1 MKQNQQYNVLEL
13 FAGAGG
19 LALGL
24 EQAGFNAICLI
35 EIDNTAQLFKP
46 LKRIDQIEMLSMKI

>member
-1 MKQNQQYNVLEL
+1 MINMIKQNYKEEFCDTNKVKPKRTYNVLEL

-24 EQAGFNAICLI
+24 EEAG
-35 EIDNTAQLFKP
+35 
-46 LKRIDQIEMLSMKI
+46 LKMLGL